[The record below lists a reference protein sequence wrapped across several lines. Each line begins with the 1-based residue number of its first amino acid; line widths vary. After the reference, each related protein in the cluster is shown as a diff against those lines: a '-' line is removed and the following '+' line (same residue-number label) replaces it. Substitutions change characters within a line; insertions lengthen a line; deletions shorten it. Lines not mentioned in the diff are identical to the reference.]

1 MSNTRRPY
9 VGLRRSHGTLS
20 LISAFQASAENALE
34 LNGADMEDGHKM
46 SVYISNPERKKD
58 RTDSD
63 ANDREVY
70 VAGLSKLVT
79 KEDLE
84 NLFKTVCTVG
94 EHDESLADAAT

>member
-1 MSNTRRPY
+1 M
-9 VGLRRSHGTLS
+9 
-20 LISAFQASAENALE
+20 SAEAALE
-34 LNGADMEDGHKM
+34 LNGTEMDDGHKM
-46 SVYISNPERKKD
+46 SVYISNPERKKE

-84 NLFKTVCTVG
+84 NVFKTVSVCKRW
-94 EHDESLADAAT
+94 AR

>member
-1 MSNTRRPY
+1 
-9 VGLRRSHGTLS
+9 
-20 LISAFQASAENALE
+20 
-34 LNGADMEDGHKM
+34 M

-79 KEDLE
+79 KGDLQ
-84 NLFKTVCTVG
+84 NVFKTVRPFT
-94 EHDESLADAAT
+94 LNYLMR